1 MFITVRQDEV
11 RAVTPEGDVAQKQIS
26 FTFNPD
32 EVEMVRAKDGAY
44 IIRQKRPRGEVV
56 PFSKEDIS

>member
-1 MFITVRQDEV
+1 MNIAVQTQETRISVNDEV
-11 RAVTPEGDVAQKQIS
+11 KAEKTIA

-56 PFSKEDIS
+56 SILES